1 MGLGNS
7 SLPREERWEENDRVF
22 FFFSLVHN
30 KLKSIKPSKENPYG
44 QQQQQQQPIF
54 CLILY
59 VEFHDGVVKMSQ
71 TVINAFS
78 VWQQVKRVIVE
89 LGKKKR

>member
-30 KLKSIKPSKENPYG
+30 KLKSIKPSKENLMG
-44 QQQQQQQPIF
+44 SSSSSN
-54 CLILY
+54 
-59 VEFHDGVVKMSQ
+59 SQ
-71 TVINAFS
+71 FS
-78 VWQQVKRVIVE
+78 V
-89 LGKKKR
+89 